1 MGKIDMLR
9 RGLTAFLSLLKEPVQ
24 MPVPDHLLHHRAS
37 TPGDALRRHQRRLR
51 TILEVSPRPRRSF
64 DHGR

>member
-9 RGLTAFLSLLKEPVQ
+9 LRLATLLSLLKKPAP
-24 MPVPDHLLHHRAS
+24 MPLPDHLLHHRTSA
-37 TPGDALRRHQRRLR
+37 PGDALRRHHRRLR
-51 TILEVSPRPRRSF
+51 TILAVSPRRSF

>member
-9 RGLTAFLSLLKEPVQ
+9 RGLAAFLSLLKEPAPKLI
-24 MPVPDHLLHHRAS
+24 PVEVRAH
-37 TPGDALRRHQRRLR
+37 PHGDAFRRHRRRLR
-51 TILEVSPRPRRSF
+51 TILSVSPRPRRSF